1 MNKDTRRKVLTESQ
15 LLIALDKKEDL
26 LSNRVIEISLG
37 VSGTISTASYEN
49 WKPSF
54 FIRINTE
61 GYTREQIKQAY
72 LQGKEEVKSQFKLE
86 KNNCK
91 AEVIEEK
98 WENIGFSEKNN
109 LKYVW
114 ISSVLGYDTIWRIPD
129 FELVQHGSRGTI
141 GHEMAH
147 DYVRKYMEFILKI
160 PEKQKEEPIE
170 WMNPEEVKSLERHI
184 AILHNGS
191 LKMHWDD
198 LSVKAFMKEYAKKI
212 TKPEI
217 EVKVWNKEHLYMGRA
232 DMFCDWDGLS
242 SVIDYKCG
250 ANAGDFRQLAAEA
263 VCREGIEQMVICP
276 VGPTDN
282 KIGYMKPKIS
292 TDISGEFKAFVKK
305 RHQFRKQFGI

>member
-1 MNKDTRRKVLTESQ
+1 MDKNAKGETLTEEQ
-15 LLIALDKKEDL
+15 LLIKLDKKEDL

-37 VSGTISTASYEN
+37 VNGTISTASYEN

-54 FIRINTE
+54 FMKVNTE

-72 LQGKEEVKSQFKLE
+72 LQGKNEVKEQFKLE

-98 WENIGFSEKNN
+98 WENIGFSEKDN

-114 ISSVLGYDTIWRIPD
+114 ISSVLGYDVVWRIPD
-129 FELVQHGSRGTI
+129 FELVQYGSRGTI

-147 DYVRKYMEFILKI
+147 DYVRKYIEFILKT
-160 PEKQKEEPIE
+160 PEKQKEEPII
-170 WMNPEEVKSLERHI
+170 WMNPEEIKSLERHV

-198 LSVKAFMKEYAKKI
+198 LSVKAFMKEYVKKI

-217 EVKVWNKEHLYMGRA
+217 EVTVWNKEHLYMGRA
-232 DMFCDWDGLS
+232 DMFCDWDRIP

-263 VCREGIEQMVICP
+263 VCRKGIEQMVICP

-292 TDISGEFKAFVKK
+292 TDISGEFKLFVKK